1 MGLGDSFIGNYSST
15 VTDQDGWLGS
25 NLFSADPVMRNS
37 PDPMPPMP
45 MYGRTT
51 PLFREPVSSS
61 VSSPVNETPSA
72 TGMQSGQMRLLEIY
86 LASTQQ
92 CLFSIIG
99 VSGPSLP
106 TTLGQLLSLN
116 AFMSFGVALVR
127 GNLDGH
133 GTKPEWMLTAKIQDP
148 SFGVVTT
155 VIEKLWWMNFE
166 VVSILHTSSDGQT
179 DTLVTLNL
187 KDLPPPYWLMRSGL
201 HQMQIPAIGILIS
214 ILKLWL
220 LYYVVWILFISNK
233 IFIKIFL
240 FYVRLAGAARK

>member
-51 PLFREPVSSS
+51 PLFREPVSNS

-86 LASTQQ
+86 LASTQA

-166 VVSILHTSSDGQT
+166 VASILHTSSDGQT

-201 HQMQIPAIGILIS
+201 HQM
-214 ILKLWL
+214 
-220 LYYVVWILFISNK
+220 
-233 IFIKIFL
+233 
-240 FYVRLAGAARK
+240 